1 MDTGEMDAAP
11 VPPLQQSSSTRNVG
25 LIQRITDIMVV
36 HTRYDKAEEGVVEVE
51 ARISVRT
58 PKTPRSPVEPH
69 PELGPERSTA
79 EIQLAV
85 DGMLNQN
92 TPRCSHTSIPRTDV
106 AAMRPKGWARLG
118 SRKPFKIAKCK
129 EDITAEWC
137 TTVFRHQGYL
147 TADERVTELTIKAIG
162 AGEGEL

>member
-58 PKTPRSPVEPH
+58 PKTPREPVEPH
-69 PELGPERSTA
+69 PELGPERSTVD
-79 EIQLAV
+79 IQLAV
-85 DGMLNQN
+85 DGMLNQS
-92 TPRCSHTSIPRTDV
+92 TPRSSASTIPRTDV
-106 AAMRPKGWARLG
+106 KAMRPKGWARLG

-147 TADERVTELTIKAIG
+147 TADERVTELTVKAIG